1 MSLASLIDELNPQQ
15 KQAATT
21 ESQHSLVLAGA
32 GCGKTKTIVARAAYL
47 IDQGIPANQIQIL
60 TFTRRSASEIVA
72 RVELALGEQAKGLR
86 ASTFHTF
93 CMYLLRRVPK
103 AFGLEQFSII
113 DRDDQLMMFRLIR
126 GKDDKKNPNQLPKP
140 QELCDLY
147 SFARNTRQK
156 LSDALEKQHP
166 EHLAFKDQIAE
177 IMKEYETRKRAR
189 SFLDYDDILAIVA
202 SALDQSD
209 GLADYVASLCKHMLV
224 DEMQDTNPLQWALLE
239 PLKDKVSLFC
249 VGDDAQS
256 IYGFRGADFEN
267 IHHFKDRVPNA
278 QVFKLE
284 QNYRSTQEILDLS
297 NWLLD
302 QSEIQYNKRLD
313 AHRGE
318 GVKPRMHIFPNEF
331 DEAKWIA
338 IDIKERHYLQG
349 QRWSD
354 HMVLVRSSFAARHI
368 EAACIA
374 ANVPYRF
381 IGGMKLLE
389 TAHVKDLLSL
399 LRVIANPLDDIAWMR
414 FLTLWNGVGDV
425 GASRLA
431 QQLLLE
437 PEFDLIFDKLE
448 KFGRIP
454 AETVLIMKQMTV
466 LKQEVQAC
474 VSLGIQAIEA
484 QLAENYKK
492 DWNRRQGDFEL
503 VKQLASKHTQL
514 SEFLE
519 EYVLDPVS
527 ISEIER
533 QSDTDV
539 VTLITIHSAKGTEQ
553 KVCYVVNVTPG
564 QYPHARAQGD
574 FNDVEEERR
583 VLYVA
588 LTRAQNELIL
598 TKQNLS
604 LWARDVIDEQGRKV
618 ESYFLNDLT
627 RNLCTMET
635 HHKPR
640 QQTVKSALIER
651 QSINLDFGINLD

>member
-202 SALDQSD
+202 SALDQSE

-349 QRWSD
+349 SKWSD

-414 FLTLWNGVGDV
+414 FLTLWSGVGDV

-503 VKQLASKHTQL
+503 VKQLASKHAQL

-533 QSDTDV
+533 QSDSDV

-627 RNLCTMET
+627 RNLCSMET

>member
-156 LSDALEKQHP
+156 LSDTLEKQHP

-349 QRWSD
+349 SKWSD

-454 AETVLIMKQMTV
+454 AETLLIMKQMTV

-474 VSLGIQAIEA
+474 VGLGIQAIEA

-533 QSDTDV
+533 QSDSDV

-627 RNLCTMET
+627 RNLCSMET